1 MDSRTA
7 TMTAFR
13 VATYNVHKCRGFD
26 HKTSPKRI
34 RTVLEE
40 LEADV
45 ICLQEVV
52 DAREGPRM
60 FDQAREIAKSFPTY
74 AWHFGSNRP
83 LRGGGYGNMTLSRF
97 PITSSHNYDLSHR
110 KREERG
116 ILQTDLAIGE
126 ERTLHLF
133 NLHLGT
139 SYFERRAQATRLLS
153 SEVLGHASL
162 RHPRLI
168 TGDFNEWTTGLTT
181 KLLRGR
187 FQTFRPR
194 NAFPGLLPLLSL
206 DHYYYEPPLQLERA
220 RIWRG
225 RIALIASDHLPL
237 VADFHLP

>member
-1 MDSRTA
+1 MMADSKG
-7 TMTAFR
+7 FR
-13 VATYNVHKCRGFD
+13 VATYNIHKCRGFD
-26 HKTSPKRI
+26 HKTSPDRI
-34 RTVLEE
+34 RAVIEE
-40 LEADV
+40 LKADV

-52 DAREGPRM
+52 DAQEGPSV
-60 FDQAREIAKSFPTY
+60 FDQVREIAKAFPSH
-74 AWHFGSNRP
+74 AWRFGSNRP

-97 PITSSHNYDLSHR
+97 PIINCHNYDLSHR

-116 ILQTDLAIGE
+116 VLQTDLAISE
-126 ERTLHLF
+126 TRTLHLF
-133 NLHLGT
+133 NIHLGT
-139 SYFERRAQATRLLS
+139 SYFERRAQAARLLS

-181 KLLRGR
+181 KLLRGS

-206 DHYYYEPPLQLERA
+206 DHYYYEPPLVLKQA

-225 RIALIASDHLPL
+225 RTALVASDHLPL
-237 VADFHLP
+237 VADFCLS